1 MILQSGSLEHMFFCQ
16 NPFVFAVHHDDHFPA
31 GDGQLQP
38 VERRVFRPD
47 GDMDPKAP
55 WRMYYGERVP
65 GFPAHPH
72 RGFETVTAVVR
83 GTVDHTDGLG
93 SKGRYEDGDVQWM
106 TAGRGL
112 QHAEMFPLKRTDGP
126 NHLELFQIWL
136 SLDSA
141 HRMAEPAYKM
151 LWQEDIPVVTLTD
164 ENGLSTKVTVI
175 AGEEAGQSAPLPTP
189 DSWAADPKNRL
200 QIKLYA
206 YKTIRKWDTEL
217 NIGRSFDNIKSA
229 IDDLIEAG
237 EKVDLER
244 ILKNPLSPMFKS
256 KILVVYYP
264 DDYINVFS
272 RFHVN
277 YFLYKLGVELGLN
290 TTDEMARQA
299 LLDFKSSNN
308 SLGQLSNFDFSRF
321 LYHAWKRKYTHIR
334 ILPINANCAFPDNS
348 VVSTD
353 SIAFTKKLIGTGG
366 ILHFK
371 GSVNAENGALILFQ
385 LNKAVIASVVL
396 KKSTKKENS
405 SGEQFVEL
413 IFRIESFMDFD
424 PISAEDIREI
434 DEGFQGFSNQVQ
446 SFDAVKQDDLLLLI
460 EGKKTYE
467 LPQEITSS
475 NETLYPEGKRSTIE
489 VVAIERNPK
498 ARKACIQAHG
508 HRCAICDFSFGD
520 FYGPDF
526 EGSIEV
532 HHITP
537 LSAKKD
543 SSEVDAIIDLIPVC
557 PNCHTAL
564 HLKKHGVYSIEEIR
578 SFIEEHQGANA
589 PTKSRNYLYSS

>member
-93 SKGRYEDGDVQWM
+93 SRGRYEDGDVQWM

-206 YKTIRKWDTEL
+206 LEPGAAAVLPRGTETM
-217 NIGRSFDNIKSA
+217 NRSLYFYDGDALRIDGKRFADKSYA
-229 IDDLIEAG
+229 FVRADAEL
-237 EKVDLER
+237 
-244 ILKNPLSPMFKS
+244 ILKNEGS
-256 KILVVYYP
+256 
-264 DDYINVFS
+264 
-272 RFHVN
+272 
-277 YFLYKLGVELGLN
+277 E
-290 TTDEMARQA
+290 TAR
-299 LLDFKSSNN
+299 
-308 SLGQLSNFDFSRF
+308 
-321 LYHAWKRKYTHIR
+321 
-334 ILPINANCAFPDNS
+334 
-348 VVSTD
+348 V
-353 SIAFTKKLIGTGG
+353 
-366 ILHFK
+366 
-371 GSVNAENGALILFQ
+371 
-385 LNKAVIASVVL
+385 
-396 KKSTKKENS
+396 
-405 SGEQFVEL
+405 
-413 IFRIESFMDFD
+413 
-424 PISAEDIREI
+424 
-434 DEGFQGFSNQVQ
+434 
-446 SFDAVKQDDLLLLI
+446 LLLEAEPI
-460 EGKKTYE
+460 
-467 LPQEITSS
+467 
-475 NETLYPEGKRSTIE
+475 PEPI
-489 VVAIERNPK
+489 VAR
-498 ARKACIQAHG
+498 
-508 HRCAICDFSFGD
+508 
-520 FYGPDF
+520 GPF
-526 EGSIEV
+526 V
-532 HHITP
+532 M
-537 LSAKKD
+537 
-543 SSEVDAIIDLIPVC
+543 SSE
-557 PNCHTAL
+557 
-564 HLKKHGVYSIEEIR
+564 EEIR
-578 SFIEEHQGANA
+578 EAFKDYRETQFGGWPFAEDEVYHA
-589 PTKSRNYLYSS
+589 PEQVRFAEYPDGTVEYPAKEK